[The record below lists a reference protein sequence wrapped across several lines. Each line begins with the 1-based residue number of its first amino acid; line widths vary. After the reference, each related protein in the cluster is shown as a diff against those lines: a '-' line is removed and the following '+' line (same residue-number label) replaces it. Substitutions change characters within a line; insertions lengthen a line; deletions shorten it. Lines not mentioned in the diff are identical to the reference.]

1 MAAIVI
7 NGMATSFDLPNYYGS
22 LFRKRQQ
29 ENAFLRIIG
38 GLNGAIKIVNS
49 IVFPMGTDYEV
60 PDGSQRGATE
70 GAAPPKTHIG
80 IAQSTNLLQ
89 IFQEGVDL
97 TYTRQ
102 STTGQIA
109 GLAVVPGAV
118 GGVPL
123 QHPGSLQFQLDRRL
137 DQIQNDLNF
146 SMLRGTYQMPAD
158 NTTPRKMR
166 GLRSAITSN
175 LFGNAGVLRPLTKA
189 LVDNAIMNMIE
200 RKMFSMGGE
209 IFVMG
214 TATMLAKL
222 IEVYLAANTQNFA
235 TPPSRSVV
243 GVAIRQI
250 VTTFG
255 ILNLVWEPAM
265 ANGELLFV
273 QPQYIT
279 PVALNVVVNGQVKG
293 LLFAE
298 PLAKV
303 GSSDQYQVY
312 GEWGIDYTDEDLHA
326 LITDIDPSA

>member
-1 MAAIVI
+1 
-7 NGMATSFDLPNYYGS
+7 
-22 LFRKRQQ
+22 
-29 ENAFLRIIG
+29 
-38 GLNGAIKIVNS
+38 
-49 IVFPMGTDYEV
+49 
-60 PDGSQRGATE
+60 
-70 GAAPPKTHIG
+70 
-80 IAQSTNLLQ
+80 
-89 IFQEGVDL
+89 
-97 TYTRQ
+97 
-102 STTGQIA
+102 
-109 GLAVVPGAV
+109 
-118 GGVPL
+118 
-123 QHPGSLQFQLDRRL
+123 LQFQLDRRL

-175 LFGNAGVLRPLTKA
+175 LFGTTGVAGSTRALTKA
-189 LVDNAIMNMIE
+189 LVDNAIMQMVE
-200 RKMFSMGGE
+200 RKMFSMGSE
-209 IFVMG
+209 IYVMG

-222 IEVYLAANTQNFA
+222 IDVYLAANAQNVA

-243 GVAIRQI
+243 GVAIRQV

-255 ILNLVWEPAM
+255 IMNLVWEPAM

-326 LITDIDPSA
+326 LITDIDPAL